1 MTVVT
6 ATENNLCRDCAHIW
20 QSERPVKICIKC
32 RSRRV
37 IFHNEL
43 AKLTIAHIDCDSFY
57 ATVEKRD
64 NPNIANKPVA
74 VGGGKRGVVAAACY
88 IARMYGV
95 KSAMPMFKALKTCPD
110 LIVIRPNMEKYS
122 KAGLE
127 IRALMDDTTPV
138 VEPIS
143 IDEAFLDLTGTQR
156 LHHATAAQT
165 LVKLIKRIEE
175 QVGITA
181 SVGLSH
187 NKFLAKI
194 ASDLEKPKGFSVI
207 GKAETLSFLY
217 DKPVSII
224 WGVGKVLNRKLNQD
238 GIYTVGELREVDQT
252 TLMKRY
258 GTMGQHLYDYSRGDD
273 KRKIDNTSLTK
284 SISSETTFN
293 EDIND
298 YEILCNELWPLCEK
312 VSKGLKQKKYA
323 GRSLS
328 LKLKSADFKQ
338 ITRSLTLPDPT
349 QLAEK
354 IYRTGK
360 MLLKKEATGT
370 SYRLIGIGLS
380 ELCDPALA
388 DPLDLADPD
397 AQQRATLE
405 RVMDDI
411 RKKLGDGAVKKGRS
425 L

>member
-1 MTVVT
+1 
-6 ATENNLCRDCAHIW
+6 
-20 QSERPVKICIKC
+20 
-32 RSRRV
+32 
-37 IFHNEL
+37 
-43 AKLTIAHIDCDSFY
+43 
-57 ATVEKRD
+57 
-64 NPNIANKPVA
+64 
-74 VGGGKRGVVAAACY
+74 
-88 IARMYGV
+88 
-95 KSAMPMFKALKTCPD
+95 